1 MLHEASRLPGLT
13 VYTRTGKRLGVVHDV
28 LFDTSQRIVSALLIT
43 GTTPKLVKGGANIIV
58 PYRWVQ
64 NLDDVV
70 ILRHFPDKNSLSMM
84 MKTNSMRA
92 SSSRLLTSIFYAPDE
107 GEDLLAP

>member
-1 MLHEASRLPGLT
+1 MT
-13 VYTRTGKRLGVVHDV
+13 VYTRNGTRLGTVHDV
-28 LFDTSQRIVSALLIT
+28 LMDTTQRIISALLIT

-70 ILRHFPDKNSLSMM
+70 ILRHFPGKLEFTEKDETADFSFEDDDDD
-84 MKTNSMRA
+84 
-92 SSSRLLTSIFYAPDE
+92 FY
-107 GEDLLAP
+107 EDD

>member
-43 GTTPKLVKGGANIIV
+43 GTTPSLVKGGANIII

-64 NLDDVV
+64 NLDDIV
-70 ILRHFPDKNSLSMM
+70 ILRHFPDKLEFIEKEEIDEFSFDDDEDE
-84 MKTNSMRA
+84 
-92 SSSRLLTSIFYAPDE
+92 FY
-107 GEDLLAP
+107 EDN

>member
-1 MLHEASRLPGLT
+1 MPKTSLHEASRLPGLT
-13 VYTRTGKRLGVVHDV
+13 VYTRDGTRLGTVHDV
-28 LFDTSQRIVSALLIT
+28 LMDTTQRIISALLVT

-70 ILRHFPDKNSLSMM
+70 ILRHFPDKLEFTEKDETADFSFEDDEDD
-84 MKTNSMRA
+84 
-92 SSSRLLTSIFYAPDE
+92 FYE
-107 GEDLLAP
+107 NE

>member
-13 VYTRTGKRLGVVHDV
+13 VYTRSGKRLGVVHDV
-28 LFDTSQRIVSALLIT
+28 LFDTSQRIVAALLIT
-43 GTTPKLVKGGANIIV
+43 GTTPNLVKGGANIIL

-70 ILRHFPDKNSLSMM
+70 ILRHFPDKLYFTE
-84 MKTNSMRA
+84 KEE
-92 SSSRLLTSIFYAPDE
+92 IDE
-107 GEDLLAP
+107 FSFDEDVDELYDDN

>member
-1 MLHEASRLPGLT
+1 MT
-13 VYTRTGKRLGVVHDV
+13 VYTRDGTRLGTVHDV
-28 LFDTSQRIVSALLIT
+28 LMDTTQRIISALLVT

-70 ILRHFPDKNSLSMM
+70 ILRHFPDKLEFTEKDETADFSFEDDEDD
-84 MKTNSMRA
+84 
-92 SSSRLLTSIFYAPDE
+92 FYEND
-107 GEDLLAP
+107 

>member
-1 MLHEASRLPGLT
+1 MLHEASRLAGLT

-43 GTTPKLVKGGANIIV
+43 GTTPKLVKGGANIIL

-64 NLDDVV
+64 DLDDVV
-70 ILRHFPDKNSLSMM
+70 TLRHFPEKLEFIKKEEIDELSFDDDEDE
-84 MKTNSMRA
+84 
-92 SSSRLLTSIFYAPDE
+92 FYD
-107 GEDLLAP
+107 DN